1 MSRRLQEFAE
11 ESAPVPGA
19 LARLGRS
26 RSQDGV
32 VALEFALLLP
42 LAALLLVA
50 VLQVVGLVR
59 DVLVVQ
65 DLARQAVRVAAVS
78 ADDGPVR
85 AVVADRLAD
94 ATVEVTP
101 SGRRRGSTVR
111 VVVRHVVDVAGQR
124 VPIVGRAA
132 ALVEPGV
139 S

>member
-1 MSRRLQEFAE
+1 M
-11 ESAPVPGA
+11 PPDGH
-19 LARLGRS
+19 LGGG

-42 LAALLLVA
+42 LVALLLSA
-50 VLQVVGLVR
+50 VLQVLGLVR

-85 AVVADRLAD
+85 AVVADRLAE

-101 SGRRRGSTVR
+101 TGRRSGSTVR
-111 VVVRHVVDVAGQR
+111 VAVRHVAEVAGQR
-124 VPIVGRAA
+124 VPVVGRAA

-139 S
+139 P